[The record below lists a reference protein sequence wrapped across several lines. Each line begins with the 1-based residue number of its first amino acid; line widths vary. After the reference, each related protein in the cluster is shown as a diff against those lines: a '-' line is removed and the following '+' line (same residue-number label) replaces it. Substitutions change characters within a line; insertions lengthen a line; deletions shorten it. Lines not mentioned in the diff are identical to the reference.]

1 MSSVITKRPTVPAM
15 EDLMEVE
22 HPVLD
27 HGRVVLLDYMGDDH
41 SVAQAARTSYQRG
54 TRSVSDD
61 RGLIRYL
68 VRHRH
73 TSPLEQAEIK
83 LYVKL
88 PIFVARQWI
97 RHRMASVNEESA
109 RYSILASEFYQPD
122 ADQIREQSRTNRQGR
137 GEMIDEYAARHVQ
150 DVMKTQGLTAFELYQ
165 GLLNDKGDGTP
176 EYEDDPM
183 LARELARTVLP
194 LSAYT
199 SWVWKIDLHNLLHF
213 LSLRL
218 DSHAQYEIRVYADV
232 IAKMVQAWCPLVWE
246 AFEDYRLHAVTLS
259 RMEADLLRE
268 YIASVAGNYGGL
280 HAGLLTTLRARVDA
294 GAMSKR
300 EADEFRA
307 RLLPGEVSR

>member
-1 MSSVITKRPTVPAM
+1 MSSAITKRPTVPAM

-22 HPVLD
+22 HPVFD

-41 SVAQAARTSYQRG
+41 AIAQAARTSYQRG

-109 RYSILASEFYQPD
+109 RYSILKDEFYMPEAID
-122 ADQIREQSRTNRQGR
+122 LREQSKSNKQGSGDR
-137 GEMIDEYAARHVQ
+137 VDEGWTTPILAELESATVTAS
-150 DVMKTQGLTAFELYQ
+150 DVYRF
-165 GLLNDKGDGTP
+165 LLNDNGDGTP
-176 EYEDDPM
+176 RDQRPM
-183 LARELARTVLP
+183 LAREQARIVLP
-194 LSAYT
+194 LSTYT
-199 SWVWKIDLHNLLHF
+199 TWVWKVDLHNLLHF

-259 RMEADLLRE
+259 RMEADMIRE